1 MKDVRGPVVVT
12 GAASGMG
19 QRLAQRWA
27 ANGLTVIAADIAADA
42 VKQLEADG
50 KVARGV
56 EVDVRDADAV
66 ATTAGQLAD
75 EFGPIATL
83 VNAAGVIRMGKVED
97 LAPADFRDTIEIN
110 YLGCVNWI
118 HAVLPG
124 MLAANR
130 GTIVNFASLAGWM
143 PTPITGAYTASKFAV
158 VGFTESLATEVRQRG
173 VRVLGVCP
181 PAVDTPMLESI
192 RSHPDVPTRIT
203 RLVPPLSADDVI
215 DSIEEGLEKGRLFVF
230 PGRGSA
236 TLWRLR
242 RFSPRLLRFLNR
254 VMYGL

>member
-1 MKDVRGPVVVT
+1 MKDVRSPVVVT
-12 GAASGMG
+12 GAGSGMG
-19 QRLAQRWA
+19 RCLAERWA
-27 ANGLTVIAADIAADA
+27 DRGFTVVGVDLNAAPI
-42 VKQLEADG
+42 KQLEADG
-50 KVARGV
+50 RVARAL

-66 ATTAGQLAD
+66 ADAARQVAE
-75 EFGPIATL
+75 EFGPIETL
-83 VNAAGVIRMGKVED
+83 VNAAGIIRLGRVDD
-97 LAPADFRDTIEIN
+97 LRTSDFRDAIEVN
-110 YLGCVNWI
+110 YLGTVHWI

-124 MLAANR
+124 MKAANR

-158 VGFTESLATEVRQRG
+158 VGLTETLAIELRRTG
-173 VRVLGVCP
+173 VRVLATCP

-192 RSHPDVPTRIT
+192 RSHPDVPTRVT
-203 RLVPPLSADDVI
+203 KLVPPITGDDVV

-230 PGRGSA
+230 PGRGSP

-242 RFSPRLLRFLNR
+242 RFAPRLLRFLNR